1 MTCIS
6 KKFLVYYIHKIR
18 MRKKVKIP
26 MNYNDI
32 VARIKKGEDPEAIV
46 KEFTDNMN
54 KAQAEMAAA
63 KEAAAKNEAKS
74 KKMDE
79 ISIAIAHALNEYAVV
94 AGIPDVKLRGAEVRS
109 ILDEFLPVIEQ
120 FKNVKIH
127 VAKAEPK
134 KMKSIDDVFTDF
146 FKSMGI

>member
-6 KKFLVYYIHKIR
+6 KKILVYYIHKIR

-54 KAQAEMAAA
+54 KAQQEIAAEAEAA
-63 KEAAAKNEAKS
+63 KISEAKS

-79 ISIAIAHALNEYAVV
+79 ISMAIAHALNEYAIV

-120 FKNVKIH
+120 FKNIKVH

-134 KMKSIDDVFTDF
+134 KMKSIDDVFVDF

>member
-1 MTCIS
+1 
-6 KKFLVYYIHKIR
+6 
-18 MRKKVKIP
+18 

-46 KEFTDNMN
+46 KEFTDNIN
-54 KAQAEMAAA
+54 KAQKEVAAEAEAA
-63 KEAAAKNEAKS
+63 KASEAKS

-79 ISIAIAHALNEYAVV
+79 ISMAIAHALNEYAVL
-94 AGIPDVKLRGAEVRS
+94 AGIPDVKLRGAEVRK

-120 FKNVKIH
+120 LKDIKIH

-134 KMKSIDDVFTDF
+134 KAKTAKFKNPEDVFNWF
-146 FKSMGI
+146 FGEIGV

>member
-1 MTCIS
+1 
-6 KKFLVYYIHKIR
+6 
-18 MRKKVKIP
+18 

-46 KEFTDNMN
+46 KEFTDNIN
-54 KAQAEMAAA
+54 KAQKEVAAEAEAA
-63 KEAAAKNEAKS
+63 KASEAKS

-94 AGIPDVKLRGAEVRS
+94 AGIPDVKLRGTEVRT

-120 FKNVKIH
+120 LKDIKIH

-134 KMKSIDDVFTDF
+134 KAKTAKFKSPEDVFDWF
-146 FKSMGI
+146 FGEIGV

>member
-1 MTCIS
+1 
-6 KKFLVYYIHKIR
+6 
-18 MRKKVKIP
+18 

-46 KEFTDNMN
+46 KEFTDNIN
-54 KAQAEMAAA
+54 KAQAEVAAA
-63 KEAAAKNEAKS
+63 KEAEAKIEARS

-109 ILDEFLPVIEQ
+109 ILDEYLPVIESL
-120 FKNVKIH
+120 KDIKVH
-127 VAKAEPK
+127 VAKVNPK
-134 KMKSIDDVFTDF
+134 KTKSIDDVFADF
-146 FKSMGI
+146 FKDLGI

>member
-1 MTCIS
+1 
-6 KKFLVYYIHKIR
+6 
-18 MRKKVKIP
+18 

-32 VARIKKGEDPEAIV
+32 VARIKKGETPEAIV

-54 KAQAEMAAA
+54 KAQKEIAAEAEAA
-63 KEAAAKNEAKS
+63 KVSEAKS

-94 AGIPDVKLRGAEVRS
+94 AGIPDVKLRGAEVRQ

-120 FKNVKIH
+120 VKNIKIH

>member
-1 MTCIS
+1 
-6 KKFLVYYIHKIR
+6 

-26 MNYNDI
+26 MNYEEI
-32 VARIKKGEDPEAIV
+32 MARIQKGDSAEDIV
-46 KEFTDNMN
+46 KEFHENVR
-54 KAQAEMAAA
+54 KAQEAMAAEAAAA
-63 KEAAAKNEAKS
+63 KASEAKS

-94 AGIPDVKLRGAEVRS
+94 AGIPDVKMRGSEVRA

-120 FKNVKIH
+120 VKDIKIH

-134 KMKSIDDVFTDF
+134 IQGKLKSLDDVFVDF

>member
-1 MTCIS
+1 
-6 KKFLVYYIHKIR
+6 
-18 MRKKVKIP
+18 

-54 KAQAEMAAA
+54 KAQQEIAAEAEAA
-63 KEAAAKNEAKS
+63 KASEAKS

-79 ISIAIAHALNEYAVV
+79 ISMAIAHALNEYAIV

-120 FKNVKIH
+120 FKNVKVH

>member
-1 MTCIS
+1 
-6 KKFLVYYIHKIR
+6 
-18 MRKKVKIP
+18 
-26 MNYNDI
+26 MNYEEI
-32 VARIKKGEDPEAIV
+32 IARIQKGENPEAIV

-54 KAQAEMAAA
+54 RAQAEVAAA
-63 KEAAAKNEAKS
+63 KEAEAKNEAKS

-94 AGIPDVKLRGAEVRS
+94 AGIPDVKLRGAEVRT

-127 VAKAEPK
+127 VAKANPK
-134 KMKSIDDVFTDF
+134 KTKSIDDVFTDF

>member
-1 MTCIS
+1 
-6 KKFLVYYIHKIR
+6 
-18 MRKKVKIP
+18 

-46 KEFTDNMN
+46 KEFTDNIN
-54 KAQAEMAAA
+54 KAQAEVAAA
-63 KEAAAKNEAKS
+63 KEAEAKNEAKS

-109 ILDEFLPVIEQ
+109 ILDEFLPVIESL
-120 FKNVKIH
+120 KDVKVH

-134 KMKSIDDVFTDF
+134 KMKSIDDVFADF

>member
-1 MTCIS
+1 
-6 KKFLVYYIHKIR
+6 
-18 MRKKVKIP
+18 

-46 KEFTDNMN
+46 KEFTDNIN
-54 KAQAEMAAA
+54 KAQKEIAAEAEAA
-63 KEAAAKNEAKS
+63 KASEAKG

-79 ISIAIAHALNEYAVV
+79 ISMAIAHALNEYAVV
-94 AGIPDVKLRGAEVRS
+94 AGIPDVKLRGAEVRK

-120 FKNVKIH
+120 LKDIKIH

-134 KMKSIDDVFTDF
+134 KAKTAKFKNPEDVFNWF
-146 FKSMGI
+146 FGEMGI

>member
-1 MTCIS
+1 
-6 KKFLVYYIHKIR
+6 
-18 MRKKVKIP
+18 
-26 MNYNDI
+26 MNYEEI
-32 VARIKKGEDPEAIV
+32 IARIQKGENPEAIV

-54 KAQAEMAAA
+54 KAQAEVAAA
-63 KEAAAKNEAKS
+63 KEAEAKNEAKS

-109 ILDEFLPVIEQ
+109 ILDEFLPVIESL
-120 FKNVKIH
+120 KNVKVH
-127 VAKAEPK
+127 VAKANPK
-134 KMKSIDDVFTDF
+134 KTKSIDDVFTDF

>member
-1 MTCIS
+1 
-6 KKFLVYYIHKIR
+6 
-18 MRKKVKIP
+18 

-32 VARIKKGEDPEAIV
+32 TAMLAAGKSVDEIA
-46 KEFTDNMN
+46 KEFTDALN
-54 KAQAEMAAA
+54 KAAAEQKAAEEAA
-63 KEAAAKNEAKS
+63 KKNEAKS

-94 AGIPDVKLRGAEVRS
+94 AGIPDVKLRGAEVRT

-127 VAKAEPK
+127 VAKTNPK
-134 KMKSIDDVFTDF
+134 KTKSIDDVFTDF

>member
-1 MTCIS
+1 
-6 KKFLVYYIHKIR
+6 
-18 MRKKVKIP
+18 
-26 MNYNDI
+26 MNYEEI
-32 VARIKKGEDPEAIV
+32 IARIKKGENPEAIV
-46 KEFTDNMN
+46 KEFTDNFN
-54 KAQAEMAAA
+54 RAKAEVAAA
-63 KEAAAKNEAKS
+63 KEAEAKNEAKS

-79 ISIAIAHALNEYAVV
+79 ISIAIAHALNEYAIM

-120 FKNVKIH
+120 FKDIKIH

-134 KMKSIDDVFTDF
+134 KMKSIDDVFVDF

>member
-1 MTCIS
+1 
-6 KKFLVYYIHKIR
+6 
-18 MRKKVKIP
+18 
-26 MNYNDI
+26 MNYADI

-46 KEFTDNMN
+46 KEFTDNIN
-54 KAQAEMAAA
+54 KAQKEIAAEAEAA
-63 KEAAAKNEAKS
+63 KASEAKS

-94 AGIPDVKLRGAEVRS
+94 ANIPDIKLRGAEVRS

-127 VAKAEPK
+127 VVKAEPK
-134 KMKSIDDVFTDF
+134 KMKSVDDVFTDF

>member
-1 MTCIS
+1 MTCIF

-18 MRKKVKIP
+18 IRKKVKIL

-54 KAQAEMAAA
+54 KAQKEIAAEAEAA
-63 KEAAAKNEAKS
+63 KASEAKS

-79 ISIAIAHALNEYAVV
+79 ISMAIAHALNEYAVL
-94 AGIPDVKLRGAEVRS
+94 AGIPDVKLRGSEVRT
-109 ILDEFLPVIEQ
+109 ILDEFLPAIESL
-120 FKNVKIH
+120 KDVKIH
-127 VAKAEPK
+127 VAKSNPK

>member
-1 MTCIS
+1 
-6 KKFLVYYIHKIR
+6 
-18 MRKKVKIP
+18 

-46 KEFTDNMN
+46 KEFTDNIN
-54 KAQAEMAAA
+54 KAQAEVAAEAEAA
-63 KEAAAKNEAKS
+63 KANETKS

-109 ILDEFLPVIEQ
+109 ILDEYLPVIESL
-120 FKNVKIH
+120 KDIKVH
-127 VAKAEPK
+127 VAKVNPK
-134 KMKSIDDVFTDF
+134 KTKSIDDVFADF
-146 FKSMGI
+146 FKDLGI

>member
-1 MTCIS
+1 
-6 KKFLVYYIHKIR
+6 
-18 MRKKVKIP
+18 MRKKVTIP

-54 KAQAEMAAA
+54 KAQQEIAAEAEAA
-63 KEAAAKNEAKS
+63 KASEAKS

-79 ISIAIAHALNEYAVV
+79 ISMAIAHALNEYAIV

>member
-1 MTCIS
+1 
-6 KKFLVYYIHKIR
+6 
-18 MRKKVKIP
+18 
-26 MNYNDI
+26 MNYEEI
-32 VARIKKGEDPEAIV
+32 IARIQKGEDPEAIV

-79 ISIAIAHALNEYAVV
+79 ISIAIAHALNEYAIV

>member
-1 MTCIS
+1 
-6 KKFLVYYIHKIR
+6 
-18 MRKKVKIP
+18 

-46 KEFTDNMN
+46 KEFTDNIN
-54 KAQAEMAAA
+54 KAQKEVAAEAEAA
-63 KEAAAKNEAKS
+63 KASEAKS

-79 ISIAIAHALNEYAVV
+79 ISMAIAHALNEYAVV

-109 ILDEFLPVIEQ
+109 TLDEFLPVIEQ
-120 FKNVKIH
+120 LKDIKIH

-134 KMKSIDDVFTDF
+134 KAKTAKFKNPEDVFDWF
-146 FKSMGI
+146 FGEIGV

>member
-1 MTCIS
+1 
-6 KKFLVYYIHKIR
+6 
-18 MRKKVKIP
+18 

-32 VARIKKGEDPEAIV
+32 AAMLAAGKTTDEIA
-46 KEFTDNMN
+46 KEFTDALN
-54 KAQAEMAAA
+54 KAAAEQKAAEEAA
-63 KEAAAKNEAKS
+63 KKNEAKS

-79 ISIAIAHALNEYAVV
+79 ISMAIAHALNEYAVL
-94 AGIPDVKLRGAEVRS
+94 ADIPDVKLRGAEVRT

-127 VAKAEPK
+127 VTKTEPK

-146 FKSMGI
+146 FKNMGI

>member
-1 MTCIS
+1 
-6 KKFLVYYIHKIR
+6 
-18 MRKKVKIP
+18 
-26 MNYNDI
+26 MNYEEI
-32 VARIKKGEDPEAIV
+32 MARIQKGENPEAIV

-54 KAQAEMAAA
+54 KAQAEVAAA
-63 KEAAAKNEAKS
+63 KEAEAKNEAKS

-94 AGIPDVKLRGAEVRS
+94 AGIPDVKLRGAEVRD
-109 ILDEFLPVIEQ
+109 ILDEFLPVIESL
-120 FKNVKIH
+120 KDVKIH
-127 VAKAEPK
+127 VAKPNPK